1 LYYNIVQTAM
11 KKEIKV
17 DFMYMDLLK
26 LSDEQI
32 IEVVRVEDKGL
43 YSEIIKR
50 YQSKLSHYLRKF
62 VYNPDELEDV
72 LQVVFVKT
80 YKNLFSFNTHKK
92 FSSWIYKIA
101 HNEAINHIKK
111 NSANHQI
118 SLDKVEYQIIDKSVN
133 LNDDFDKTLLKKQ
146 IENSLSLLKL
156 KYREPLILFYLEEKS
171 YEEISD
177 ILRIPKNTVGTLISR
192 GKTILRK
199 NLIINKLHEQSEE

>member
-1 LYYNIVQTAM
+1 MYYNIVQTAM
-11 KKEIKV
+11 KKEIKE